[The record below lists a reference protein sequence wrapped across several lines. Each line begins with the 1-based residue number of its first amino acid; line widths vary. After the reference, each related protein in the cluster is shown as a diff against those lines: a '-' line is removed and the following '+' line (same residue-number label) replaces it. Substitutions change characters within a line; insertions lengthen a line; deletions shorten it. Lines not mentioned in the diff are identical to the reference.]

1 MYLPGYLSNTC
12 KAAQWIAY
20 LESQHMSNACR
31 RRRGEAVLGQSVVA
45 LHASQLAQP
54 QRATA
59 RFWQW
64 LGRQAQHMDDVRWW
78 REGSERLRA
87 SAEVRWCF

>member
-1 MYLPGYLSNTC
+1 MLILKLQTLS
-12 KAAQWIAY
+12 
-20 LESQHMSNACR
+20 HACR
-31 RRRGEAVLGQSVVA
+31 RRQCEAVLGQSVVA
-45 LHASQLAQP
+45 LHASQLTQP

-64 LGRQAQHMDDVRWW
+64 LGRHAQHMENVRWW